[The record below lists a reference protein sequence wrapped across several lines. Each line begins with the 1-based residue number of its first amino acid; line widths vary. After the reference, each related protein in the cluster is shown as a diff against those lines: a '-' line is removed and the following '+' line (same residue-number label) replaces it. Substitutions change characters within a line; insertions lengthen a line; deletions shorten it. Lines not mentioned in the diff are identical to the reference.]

1 MPNLHDTGDEG
12 LDNLLAAARQGAA
25 PDELLKM
32 DAVLGEEREQIGPRV
47 RALMQTIHILG
58 HKTLDTP
65 EALEVRERVV
75 RSVRRSTLHTPPA
88 DEAARPIALAQG
100 LVR

>member
-32 DAVLGEEREQIGPRV
+32 DAVLDQFKIG
-47 RALMQTIHILG
+47 RAH
-58 HKTLDTP
+58 
-65 EALEVRERVV
+65 V
-75 RSVRRSTLHTPPA
+75 
-88 DEAARPIALAQG
+88 
-100 LVR
+100 